1 MNTFKQS
8 AIDYYNNYGWVCHPL
23 GPDNN
28 GLPKR
33 PITKDWTNIEPN
45 IQVIEN
51 LNWDDAS
58 GIGLITGAKSGI
70 SAIDIDDSG
79 LALLIPLLFDHH
91 PLLVSTARNRGHM
104 YVQEIDGASASSKF
118 FVVYQGRDICI
129 ELKGN
134 GTQVAMPPS
143 PNYQWLLCHTKTD
156 EHKSEPFKVS
166 SIADAWEFIMD
177 CINYEYGND
186 TITFKEPTHVNTG
199 PRTWSSHV
207 QEGARNDS
215 AYVEAHRLKRS
226 GMSEEQA
233 IEIMLLRVD
242 SAYEGAMSEQEII
255 QTVKSAYKKGD
266 TSNDRSSRPRL
277 KDFFG

>member
-1 MNTFKQS
+1 M
-8 AIDYYNNYGWVCHPL
+8 G
-23 GPDNN
+23 
-28 GLPKR
+28 
-33 PITKDWTNIEPN
+33 N